1 MHKTVLG
8 EKLDIGKIVLPLAG
22 NHVKRCLLVT
32 NTKVGKLYAKSVSA
46 SLKKRG
52 IDARTVILPD
62 GERYKNL
69 KSLEKLYS
77 AAVKNGITRK
87 CFAVALGGGV
97 TGDITGFF
105 AATFMRGIDF
115 VQVPTTLLAM
125 VDASI
130 GGKTGVDLK
139 EGKNLAGA
147 FKMPL
152 AVIID
157 TTFLGTLPKKE
168 MRNGFGEVVKYA
180 LLDKKFYGFLAPRAG
195 EIKSPG
201 RAFLNEAVRRSVRI
215 KESVVRRDFREG
227 GLRKILN
234 LGHTFAHA
242 LETSSGY
249 RNISHGEA
257 VGSGMIDAVELSS
270 YLGLCGQDAAA
281 KALSL
286 IESAG
291 FRRIKIDGKTLLK
304 LIMSDK
310 KVIDR
315 NPVFVLLKGPGEALV
330 KELPV
335 KALKKWLKH

>member
-1 MHKTVLG
+1 MHKTVIG
-8 EKLDIGKIVLPLAG
+8 EKLDMGKIVFPLVR

-32 NTKVGKLYAKSVSA
+32 NTKVGKLYAKSVGDC
-46 SLKKRG
+46 LKKRG
-52 IDARTVILPD
+52 IETRTVILPD

-69 KSLEKLYS
+69 KTLEKLYS
-77 AAVKNGITRK
+77 AAVKNLITRK

-97 TGDITGFF
+97 VGDITGFF

-115 VQVPTTLLAM
+115 IQIPTSLLAM

-157 TTFLGTLPKKE
+157 TAFLGTLPAEE
-168 MRNGFGEVVKYA
+168 MRNGFGEIVKYA
-180 LLDKKFYGFLAPRAG
+180 LLDEKFYGFLSPRAD
-195 EIKSPG
+195 EIRSPG
-201 RAFLNEAVRRSVRI
+201 SKFLTDVIKKSVKI
-215 KESVVRRDFREG
+215 KEDIVRRDYLEG
-227 GLRKILN
+227 GPRRVLN
-234 LGHTFAHA
+234 LGHTFGHA
-242 LETSSGY
+242 IETALAY

-257 VGSGMIDAVELSS
+257 VASGMIDAVDLSF
-270 YLGLCGQDAAA
+270 YLRLCGKDERE

-286 IESAG
+286 ITRAG
-291 FRRIKIDGKTLLK
+291 FQKIKIDNGKLLK
-304 LIMSDK
+304 LIMADK

-315 NPVFVLLKGPGEALV
+315 NPVFVLIKGAGKPLV
-330 KELPV
+330 KEVPV
-335 KALKKWLKH
+335 KVLQKWLKH